1 MAMYTRMALLFLV
14 LLSGCNWLDSETP
27 ATNLASLSISVGQF
41 EPAFSSS
48 TLEYAATV
56 PADTVSITLTLSAS
70 HISDTV
76 TVNGASVNSM
86 SGSINVPLDPGA
98 NTITIVVSSADQSRT
113 RTYTVVVTRTVLV
126 YSVGGSVSGLAGT
139 LTLQNNG
146 VDNLGIA
153 ADGAFV
159 FKTSVIDGGDYQI
172 TVSTQPDG
180 QLCSVTNGTG
190 TIDSADVTD
199 VAVDCVDLF
208 SGLFVDDLVVGLDYT
223 CSSGSVSE
231 TASDGQFT
239 CPQSDDISFW
249 LGSNELGPVPVSY
262 AIISPILL
270 FPDDGLAAVN
280 LARLL
285 QTLDSDQLPDNGVIV
300 INESLV
306 ATLPADLDFSL
317 QAAEFEDAVGMTLVS
332 VETAVQRLREGITQY
347 VPENTAPIA
356 DAGADRDV
364 IVGATVALSGAG
376 SSDANGDGLTFHW
389 NFVSTPAGSSA
400 QLASRFSVA
409 PSFVADVAGSYVVGV
424 LVSDGTVINYDIV
437 VITANEG
444 SALPAAPQG
453 LQAVA
458 GDARVTLS
466 WTAVDGA
473 TGYII
478 LSNTTGGV
486 TDPGWVRTGP
496 YTGTVITFGELTNG
510 TTYYYWVSAVNASGE
525 GPMSAGVSATPE
537 AQAPGLPAMPDGV
550 QAIAGDSLVA
560 INWTAVSGATSYT
573 VYWNTTGGVDDSD
586 ASLAAGSST
595 GFTHSGLSNGTT
607 YYYRVAASN
616 ASGEGP
622 LSAER
627 SATPV
632 AAGPAVPGAPVG
644 LLATAGDGEVALS
657 WTAVSGATSYTVY
670 WNTTGGVSTSDAY
683 LDAGSAIVISHTG
696 LTNDTRYY
704 YRVSASNDAGESTL
718 SSEVSAYPSAVP
730 MPPDEPQNLRAFP
743 GDGVVT
749 LVWDDV
755 GGADSY
761 TVYWSTDGYVS
772 FDSENVSVLSNTYT
786 FTGLASGT
794 TYSYGVSATNTNGEG
809 FLSAELRV
817 TQKTDWQWMNPQPS
831 GLDFKGLAGC
841 NDIFVGVT
849 DSGGIYTSADS
860 GVNWAANNSGTLEK
874 LASVACDGTRFVVV
888 GDNGSL
894 LTSHDGGVAW
904 LKLATSSSLNK
915 VIWAGDQFVGV
926 GSGAAMTSPDGLSWS
941 TTYVGV
947 MDTIAWSGSQYV
959 GTYFYG
965 GGVVYTSPDA
975 ITWTEHSTSL
985 ASIEEI
991 VWAGTEFVAIPS
1003 NSYAGNVFTSTDG
1016 VTWTDTGSGPS
1027 VNLLFGSIIW
1037 DGSQLVGTGQ
1047 NGLVFTSNDGIT
1059 WTTHSTPTGKQL
1071 NAIGTNGTTYLAGG
1085 YGGTVLSSTT
1095 LTSWSLQLPEA
1106 SLTQDL
1112 LWDILWDGSRFIAVG
1127 GNFSADVILTSGN
1140 GITWA
1145 ASDNGAGYGGLRS
1158 IAYNGSTYVAVGVS
1172 GRILSSP
1179 DGANWT
1185 SRTSGVSSGNLDKV
1199 IWADTQFVAV
1209 GGYND
1214 IITSPDGVTWT
1225 SRLSGAYPAPSLQS
1239 VAWDGSMLV
1248 VVGTNYQS
1256 SHVILSSQDAGATW
1270 ASETIFSQPR
1280 DVIWANG
1287 QFLVTG
1293 WTSYT
1298 YTSTNGIDW
1307 TRNSP
1312 TGIVDSGYLGF
1323 IEWDGTQ
1330 FVGNITNL
1338 VYTST
1343 DGIAWDPIQNTGL
1356 SENKIGFEAMAWGDS
1371 GQVVGVG
1378 IEGMILLNPSW

>member
-1 MAMYTRMALLFLV
+1 MSARNLRINVFV
-14 LLSGCNWLDSETP
+14 LLSFLMLLTSGCNWFDGNDPPREYT
-27 ATNLASLSISVGQF
+27 VGG
-41 EPAFSSS
+41 
-48 TLEYAATV
+48 
-56 PADTVSITLTLSAS
+56 
-70 HISDTV
+70 TV
-76 TVNGASVNSM
+76 T
-86 SGSINVPLDPGA
+86 
-98 NTITIVVSSADQSRT
+98 
-113 RTYTVVVTRTVLV
+113 
-126 YSVGGSVSGLAGT
+126 GLTGQ

-146 VDNLGIA
+146 ADDLVIA
-153 ADGAFV
+153 ADGAFE
-159 FKTSVIDGGDYQI
+159 FATSVVNGTGYAV
-172 TVSTQPDG
+172 TVSSQPDG
-180 QLCSVTNGTG
+180 QSCTVTNAAGN
-190 TIDSADVTD
+190 ISAADVTN
-199 VAVDCVDLF
+199 VQVSCVDLF
-208 SGLFVDDLVVGLDYT
+208 TGLFIDDLVLGLDYT
-223 CSSGSVSE
+223 CSSGTSSE
-231 TASDGQFT
+231 TTADGQFT
-239 CPQSDDISFW
+239 CPEGDDITFW

-262 AIISPILL
+262 TIISPILL
-270 FPDDGLAAVN
+270 FPDDGLAAIN

-285 QTLDSDQLPDNGVIV
+285 QSLDSDLLPDNGIIV
-300 INESLV
+300 IDETRV
-306 ATLPADLDFSL
+306 AALPADLDFSL
-317 QAAEFEDAVGMTLVS
+317 QAEEFEAAVGMTLVPL
-332 VETAVQRLREGITQY
+332 ETAVARLRDAITQHI
-347 VPENTAPIA
+347 PDNAAPIA
-356 DAGADRDV
+356 DAGPDRDV
-364 IVGATVALSGAG
+364 TVGSTVTLSGAG
-376 SSDANGDGLTFHW
+376 SSDADGNGLTFNW
-389 NFVSTPAGSSA
+389 SFVSTPAGSSA
-400 QLASRFSVA
+400 QLASRFTVA

-458 GDARVTLS
+458 GDALVSLS
-466 WTAVDGA
+466 WNAVDGA
-473 TGYII
+473 TGYMI

-496 YTGTVITFGELTNG
+496 FTGTTINFGELTNG

-525 GPMSAGVSATPE
+525 GPMSARVSATPE
-537 AQAPGLPAMPDGV
+537 ASGPGLPAMPDGV

-560 INWTAVSGATSYT
+560 ITWTAVSGATSYT
-573 VYWNTTGGVDDSD
+573 VYWNTTGGVDNAD

-595 GFTHSGLSNGTT
+595 EFTHSDLTNGTT

-670 WNTTGGVSTSDAY
+670 WNTTGSVSTLDAY
-683 LDAGSAIVISHTG
+683 LDAGNAIAISHTG

-704 YRVSASNDAGESTL
+704 YRVSASNDAGESAL

-761 TVYWSTDGYVS
+761 TVYWSTDGYVNTG
-772 FDSENVSVLSNTYT
+772 SENVSVLSNTYT

-794 TYSYGVSATNTNGEG
+794 TYSYGVTATNTNGEG
-809 FLSAELRV
+809 FLSAQISV
-817 TQKTDWQWMNPQPS
+817 TQKTDWQWMNPKPS

-849 DSGGIYTSADS
+849 AAGGIYTSADS

-894 LTSHDGGVAW
+894 LTSQDGGVTW
-904 LKLATSSSLNK
+904 LKLAANSSLNK
-915 VIWAGDQFVGV
+915 VIWAGDQFVAV
-926 GSGAAMTSPDGLSWS
+926 GSGPAMTSPDGLSWS

-1003 NSYAGNVFTSTDG
+1003 NSSAGNVFTSPDG
-1016 VTWTDTGSGPS
+1016 VAWTDTGSGPS

-1047 NGLVFTSNDGIT
+1047 SGLIATSHDGIT
-1059 WTTHSTPTGKQL
+1059 WTTHSTPTDTQL
-1071 NAIGTNGTTYLAGG
+1071 NAIATNGVTYLAGG

-1095 LTSWSLQLPEA
+1095 LSSWSLQLPEA

-1112 LWDILWDGSRFIAVG
+1112 LNDILWDGSRFIAVG
-1127 GNFSADVILTSGN
+1127 GNFRPDVILTSDN

-1145 ASDNGAGYGGLRS
+1145 ASDNGAGNGGLKS

-1172 GRILSSP
+1172 GRILSSQ

-1185 SRTSGVSSGNLDKV
+1185 SRTSGVSSGNLNKV

-1225 SRLSGAYPAPSLQS
+1225 SRLSGAYPDPSMQS
-1239 VAWDGSMLV
+1239 VAWNGSILVAVGSTGSTNKIMSSADGGASW
-1248 VVGTNYQS
+1248 TE
-1256 SHVILSSQDAGATW
+1256 SHTA
-1270 ASETIFSQPR
+1270 FSR
-1280 DVIWANG
+1280 LDDVIWANG

-1298 YTSTNGIDW
+1298 YTSTNGTDW
-1307 TRNSP
+1307 TTNSP
-1312 TGIVDSGYLGF
+1312 TGIVVPGYLSF

-1330 FVGNITNL
+1330 FVSNIANL
-1338 VYTST
+1338 VYTSN
-1343 DGIAWDPIQNTGL
+1343 DGIAWDAIEKTGL

-1378 IEGMILLNPSW
+1378 IEGMILLKPSW